1 MANLWE
7 ELCNGKKSLLR
18 NFEILATDSIFQA
31 KSQIT
36 SSNYIDVTSN
46 SQHVVIQ
53 VCRSLTM
60 LNARNVAHIG
70 ISTLDFE
77 FLVFHDVPGV
87 PRASRKPLLPGER
100 ESPATGE
107 YRRQSSVEKGCLA
120 PGVLQCQ
127 FFPHVIS
134 RSPSAERQR
143 T

>member
-36 SSNYIDVTSN
+36 SSSYIDVASN
-46 SQHVVIQ
+46 SQYVVIQ

-77 FLVFHDVPGV
+77 LFLVFHDVPGV

-107 YRRQSSVEKGCLA
+107 YRR
-120 PGVLQCQ
+120 
-127 FFPHVIS
+127 
-134 RSPSAERQR
+134 
-143 T
+143 